1 MCGILCTLNTI
12 SIKDFI
18 SKLKLLQHRGQNS
31 FGYCYIQNNIPTIVR
46 EKGLIKDY
54 TIQTNTN
61 HSIFLGHTRYVTS
74 GKKTNTIEMPLLCN
88 HNKFGE
94 FVFVFNGNID
104 LKNYNYEVDSI
115 LIKEFLENCSENSFE
130 DILIKFM
137 VSFNRAYSLIIY
149 HQNIIYCLRDRYGVR
164 PLMHRNDANEFI
176 LSSELEERSIDIK
189 CGEIIKIENKI
200 VTTIYNYPTK
210 NYSQC
215 LFEYIYFMNKNTK
228 WNSIS
233 VKSIREAYGSK
244 LAESESKYI
253 INNRENYIVIGI
265 PKSGIPSAKKYAEV
279 LNIKYMQLITK
290 NKDINR
296 TFILN
301 NDKERTKTAQQKYI
315 FNNAIK
321 QKNIIIFDDSIVRGI
336 TMEILIS
343 KLKEFGA
350 NEIHIRIASPQIKY
364 TCELGIDIPT
374 KEELLMNKYNS
385 IDKVNH
391 YLGSNSL
398 KFIELDKIKEV
409 MSNYNVLCTGCFNN
423 DYKLDW

>member
-1 MCGILCTLNTI
+1 MCGILCTLNTLNTI

-115 LIKEFLENCSENSFE
+115 LIKEFLENCSENSF
-130 DILIKFM
+130 K
-137 VSFNRAYSLIIY
+137 
-149 HQNIIYCLRDRYGVR
+149 
-164 PLMHRNDANEFI
+164 
-176 LSSELEERSIDIK
+176 
-189 CGEIIKIENKI
+189 
-200 VTTIYNYPTK
+200 
-210 NYSQC
+210 
-215 LFEYIYFMNKNTK
+215 
-228 WNSIS
+228 
-233 VKSIREAYGSK
+233 
-244 LAESESKYI
+244 
-253 INNRENYIVIGI
+253 
-265 PKSGIPSAKKYAEV
+265 
-279 LNIKYMQLITK
+279 
-290 NKDINR
+290 
-296 TFILN
+296 
-301 NDKERTKTAQQKYI
+301 
-315 FNNAIK
+315 
-321 QKNIIIFDDSIVRGI
+321 
-336 TMEILIS
+336 ILIS

-385 IDKVNH
+385 IEKANH

-398 KFIELDKIKEV
+398 KFIELDKR
-409 MSNYNVLCTGCFNN
+409 SNVQL
-423 DYKLDW
+423 